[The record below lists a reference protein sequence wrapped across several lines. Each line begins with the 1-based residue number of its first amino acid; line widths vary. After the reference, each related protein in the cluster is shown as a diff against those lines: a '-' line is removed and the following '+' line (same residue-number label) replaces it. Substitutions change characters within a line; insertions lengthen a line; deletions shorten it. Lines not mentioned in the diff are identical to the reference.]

1 MLLARHQ
8 RRVNGS
14 RWKTIGCSR
23 VPLTTSSTC
32 RPPQRESIR
41 HYGFLANRH
50 RADKLA
56 LCRRLLAA
64 PAPAPIGDD
73 NDCSD
78 STRNQCPCCGGRRAD
93 GADRPVSAI
102 VSCKPVRL
110 ARQLMNAALSIS
122 RYVRPPLLPPR
133 AENAALLSRL
143 RRRVQYAA
151 RVGKSS
157 ARDRRFLPLAAR
169 CQVDAAPHWN
179 HYRPH
184 SRRPP
189 R

>member
-1 MLLARHQ
+1 MENDRLQSRAAHHQFDLPAAAAGKHPPLRLPRQPSSRRQTRLMPQAAR
-8 RRVNGS
+8 
-14 RWKTIGCSR
+14 CSR
-23 VPLTTSSTC
+23 S
-32 RPPQRESIR
+32 
-41 HYGFLANRH
+41 
-50 RADKLA
+50 RAH
-56 LCRRLLAA
+56 CRRQRLFRQRSEPMPLL
-64 PAPAPIGDD
+64 
-73 NDCSD
+73 
-78 STRNQCPCCGGRRAD
+78 RRAD

-102 VSCKPVRL
+102 VACKPVGL

-122 RYVRPPLLPPR
+122 RYLRPPLSPPR